1 MRVSTKSVVKSIEKN
16 AISSSIWL
24 KSFIQMAKYSLFE
37 DRSIYQSLCD
47 ALFIFLLG
55 KVLSVSARIG
65 ESIIITVEPRLSGLF
80 DYPDF
85 FLWSQFF
92 HEYELVV
99 ILKTQSRKKPNN
111 PFKRMCGFQNSQVR
125 RDKEIF

>member
-1 MRVSTKSVVKSIEKN
+1 MPPNRRGNFGSRQ
-16 AISSSIWL
+16 
-24 KSFIQMAKYSLFE
+24 FSL
-37 DRSIYQSLCD
+37 
-47 ALFIFLLG
+47 
-55 KVLSVSARIG
+55 V
-65 ESIIITVEPRLSGLF
+65 TVEPRLSGPRLSGLF

-85 FLWSQFF
+85 FLWAQFF

-111 PFKRMCGFQNSQVR
+111 PFKRLLKQRIILCAFQNSQVR